1 MPLLVRSLDRLRA
14 DSWGGILSLRE
25 AVDARSRAADGR
37 TRVRPAGGVGRD
49 ELGGQRGAGAR
60 FWLSI
65 WLSHVQAGGRLS
77 RDGEGGDPFW
87 RHGSGPLRADVYDLR
102 REPGAAARQDPT
114 GEVSR

>member
-14 DSWGGILSLRE
+14 DSWGGILSLR
-25 AVDARSRAADGR
+25 
-37 TRVRPAGGVGRD
+37 
-49 ELGGQRGAGAR
+49 GAGPR

-77 RDGEGGDPFW
+77 RDGEGGDSFW
-87 RHGSGPLRADVYDLR
+87 RHGSGPLRADVYDLC

-114 GEVSR
+114 GEVSRERYVRSSGRLHYHAERARGADVPAFCP